1 MEGVARRIPLMMPS
15 NMTAPFPILPFLVL
29 VLLASCRATGAT
41 GGDDSSAQV
50 ARFSAAYDEQARRD
64 FPEIGTF
71 RGGGEFEDRL
81 TDLSGGAR
89 AARLAGVREMLAA
102 TQGVNLVALSRE
114 EAVTLLMLQ
123 SELNKEIGTDVCQGA
138 LWDVNPLGGPQV
150 DLLRLV
156 GIQQIPAPERGAMLL
171 ARYRA
176 MPGYVDTHVANLR
189 AGLGSGYRAP
199 KIAVER
205 VIAQLDTLL
214 ATPDSVFALL
224 DPIRSRPDGWSDT
237 AWTRFAAESRAV
249 VTEAVRPAYRRYRD
263 FLRDSYLPRARE
275 AVGVSANPQGRAC
288 YAAQILAQTSLE
300 LTPEEIHSTGLR
312 EMAGIHAEMREITR
326 RLWNTENL
334 DSVFT
339 MLRKDPR
346 YSFDAREEVEAAANA
361 AVRRAQAELPEAF
374 GRLPQA
380 PLVVKRMEAFQEKDA
395 PAAYYFSPA
404 VDGSRPG
411 TYYVNTYQPRS
422 RPRYTA
428 EVLAFH
434 EGVPGHHLQIAI
446 QQELEQLPEFRK
458 YTGTTAFV
466 EGWGLYSERLSDE
479 MGLYSGDLDRLG
491 MLSFEAWRAAR
502 LVTDSG
508 MHALGWSRERA
519 LEYMLANTALTPLDA
534 ANEIDRYIVWPGQA
548 LAYKIGQ
555 LEILRLRERARER
568 LGDRFDLRGFHDVVL
583 GSGAVTLP
591 ILRRQVEAW
600 VEERAG

>member
-1 MEGVARRIPLMMPS
+1 MPS
-15 NMTAPFPILPFLVL
+15 LRCTAPLLLIT
-29 VLLASCRATGAT
+29 LLAACRATGGTA
-41 GGDDSSAQV
+41 GDDSSAQV

-71 RGGGEFEDRL
+71 RGGGEFDDRL

-89 AARLAGVREMLAA
+89 AARLARVQEMLAA
-102 TQGVNLVALSRE
+102 TEAVNLVALSHE
-114 EAVTLLMLQ
+114 EGVTLLMLQ
-123 SELNKEIGTDVCQGA
+123 SELRKEIGTDVCQGE

-150 DLLRLV
+150 DLLQLV
-156 GIQQIPAPERGAMLL
+156 GIQQIPTPERGAMLL

-176 MPGYVDTHVANLR
+176 MPGYIDTHVANLR
-189 AGLGSGYRAP
+189 EGLAGGYRAP

-205 VIAQLDTLL
+205 VIGQLDTLL
-214 ATPDSVFALL
+214 ATPDSSFALL
-224 DPIRSRPDGWSDT
+224 DPLRSRPEAWSNS
-237 AWTRFAAESRAV
+237 AWTRFTAESRAV
-249 VTEAVRPAYRRYRD
+249 VTDSVRPAYRRYRD

-300 LTPEEIHSTGLR
+300 LAPEEIHRTGLR
-312 EMAGIHAEMREITR
+312 EMAKIHAEMREITR

-339 MLRKDPR
+339 MLRENPR
-346 YSFDAREEVEAAANA
+346 YSFDTREKVEEAANA
-361 AVRRAQAELPEAF
+361 AVWRAQAKLPEAF

-395 PAAYYFSPA
+395 PAAYYFPPA
-404 VDGSRPG
+404 ADGSRPG
-411 TYYVNTYQPRS
+411 TYYVNTYEPRF

-479 MGLYSGDLDRLG
+479 MGLYSGDVDRLG

-534 ANEIDRYIVWPGQA
+534 GNEIDRYIVWPGQA
-548 LAYKIGQ
+548 LAYKVGQ
-555 LEILRLRERARER
+555 LEILRLRAAARER
-568 LGDRFDLRGFHDVVL
+568 LGERFDLRGFHDVVL

-600 VEERAG
+600 VEEQAG